1 MLFEILTYIQI
12 LLLMAGPGANATYM
26 MWIQH
31 GTANPDSLP
40 FALQGIKFIDD
51 RVARTAYVLL
61 VVTALVMY
69 LTADDAQAPWTLL
82 SLILWLIILALGLF
96 GYSPTLSKQ
105 LELAKSV
112 GPDND
117 EYKSVAWRG
126 TILGIL
132 AGLVVLFIIY
142 LMVFQ
147 PALWG

>member
-1 MLFEILTYIQI
+1 MLFEILTYIQT
-12 LLLMAGPGANATYM
+12 LLLMAGPGANATYA

-82 SLILWLIILALGLF
+82 ALILWSFILLLGLF
-96 GYSPTLSKQ
+96 GYSPTLRKQ
-105 LELAKSV
+105 ISLAESV
-112 GPDND
+112 GADSD
-117 EYKSVAWRG
+117 EYKAVAWRG
-126 TILGIL
+126 TILGIVAAL
-132 AGLVVLFIIY
+132 IVLFIIY